1 MTLRR
6 AQIDERVVLW
16 SRAGRGRIISRVMS
30 HTPNCP
36 TCGSDD
42 LITIS
47 MSVSGRDLAFTT
59 CHVCETKWWHRDGE
73 SHPGSPD
80 EPGWEKRVRADDE
93 REKGPRHQ
101 AVQTAEYVLVEID
114 TVPLQSV
121 IGMVVQKA

>member
-1 MTLRR
+1 MSVSCYGRER
-6 AQIDERVVLW
+6 DEDASFW
-16 SRAGRGRIISRVMS
+16 IMS

-73 SHPGSPD
+73 S
-80 EPGWEKRVRADDE
+80 
-93 REKGPRHQ
+93 
-101 AVQTAEYVLVEID
+101 
-114 TVPLQSV
+114 VPLQSV

>member
-1 MTLRR
+1 MVASGTRTHHL
-6 AQIDERVVLW
+6 
-16 SRAGRGRIISRVMS
+16 RVMS

-73 SHPGSPD
+73 S
-80 EPGWEKRVRADDE
+80 
-93 REKGPRHQ
+93 
-101 AVQTAEYVLVEID
+101 
-114 TVPLQSV
+114 VPLQSV